1 MDDSGR
7 LAVITGVIED
17 LARMGLVIDTGARM
31 WNEDRR
37 SYHIVWKLTDKGR
50 DVIKEL
56 EQQRN

>member
-1 MDDSGR
+1 MTADGWPS
-7 LAVITGVIED
+7 LQEYCPVWVLSSIPAP
-17 LARMGLVIDTGARM
+17 RM
-31 WNEDRR
+31 WNEETR